1 MTEDVAVSLAQVKL
15 WVLSQ
20 FTAGSVGNIKVTC
33 KFHFDGKCEP
43 YINCSRLGSKL
54 MFYFK
59 WPDLASLPSAFN
71 SDCYATI
78 WACVGATKQAALN
91 EFIMQKQS
99 LKASFFSTDLVIFW
113 SPHKRGKLNLWQ
125 SQDGNLR
132 SLDVGPVYVFT
143 RKLIYISI
151 AAGKYESEGQE
162 TPVTQCSCSHYL
174 SCTYLLRHWSAMLC
188 LWHQRQAATLKFSF
202 CLVVIHTHTRS
213 VLTSNEWLW

>member
-59 WPDLASLPSAFN
+59 WPDLASPLCIQL
-71 SDCYATI
+71 DCYATTG
-78 WACVGATKQAALN
+78 ACVGATKQAALN

-99 LKASFFSTDLVIFW
+99 LKASFFSTDLVIF
-113 SPHKRGKLNLWQ
+113 
-125 SQDGNLR
+125 
-132 SLDVGPVYVFT
+132 
-143 RKLIYISI
+143 
-151 AAGKYESEGQE
+151 
-162 TPVTQCSCSHYL
+162 
-174 SCTYLLRHWSAMLC
+174 
-188 LWHQRQAATLKFSF
+188 
-202 CLVVIHTHTRS
+202 
-213 VLTSNEWLW
+213 